1 MRENQKL
8 MAAKAAKKGDT
19 VSVEYT
25 GKLESGEVF
34 DTSKGREPL
43 EFEIGAHSVIKGF
56 ENGVEGMKIG
66 EEKDIDISA
75 EEGYGQRNENYI
87 KELPKETV
95 PKELELKKGMI
106 LMFKREDGMR
116 IPAIV
121 NEINKD
127 TISVDFN
134 HPLAGKNLKFKVK
147 LLEIK

>member
-1 MRENQKL
+1 